1 LRDLLASD
9 YTPKNRSSKDKLTY
23 CKYHVSDTCIDS
35 VVVNAAL
42 LLTYSLLT
50 SFIFS
55 PWYVGFTVG
64 VWLGIIELT
73 IIIFIKYYQTFY

>member
-1 LRDLLASD
+1 M
-9 YTPKNRSSKDKLTY
+9 
-23 CKYHVSDTCIDS
+23 CDTCIDS

-50 SFIFS
+50 SFIFA

>member
-1 LRDLLASD
+1 M
-9 YTPKNRSSKDKLTY
+9 YE
-23 CKYHVSDTCIDS
+23 TCIDS
-35 VVVNAAL
+35 MVVNAAL

-50 SFIFS
+50 SFIFA